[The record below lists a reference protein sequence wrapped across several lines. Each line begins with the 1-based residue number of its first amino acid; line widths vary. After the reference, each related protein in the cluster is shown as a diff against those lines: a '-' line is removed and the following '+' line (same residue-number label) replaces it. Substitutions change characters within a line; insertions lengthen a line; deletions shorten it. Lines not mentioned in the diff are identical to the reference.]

1 VTIKGKR
8 NLYLYLA
15 IACFI
20 GIIAIFVVD
29 GYLGIYDTFYITAGE
44 HEQEIEPDYW
54 LRSKYQGYSYPYH
67 IGAEWGETVHF
78 RYEIDNR
85 CFSSYSTLIMASV
98 WKENEKIFDLF
109 SEDRSIK
116 PFSKVLV
123 EWTLDS
129 EELQARRFSVGEYTV
144 KIERKGIERKII
156 VGYRSP
162 SLEPLYPIIPSP
174 R

>member
-1 VTIKGKR
+1 MTIRGKK

-15 IACFI
+15 IACFV
-20 GIIAIFVVD
+20 GIIAIFVID
-29 GYLGIYDTFYITAGE
+29 GYLGIYDTFYITVGE
-44 HEQEIEPDYW
+44 YEQKIELDYW
-54 LRSKYQGYSYPYH
+54 LYTKRGYSYPYH
-67 IGAEWGETVHF
+67 VEARSGQAVHF
-78 RYEIDNR
+78 WYEIDNR
-85 CFSSYSTLIMASV
+85 HFSSYSTSIVASV

-116 PFSKVLV
+116 PFDKVLV

-129 EELQARRFSVGEYTV
+129 EELQSRGFDVGEYTV
-144 KIERKGIERKII
+144 KVERNGIERKII

-162 SLEPLYPIIPSP
+162 SLEPLYPIISSP

>member
-1 VTIKGKR
+1 MTIRGKK

-15 IACFI
+15 IACFV
-20 GIIAIFVVD
+20 GIIAIFVID

-44 HEQEIEPDYW
+44 REHKIDPDYW
-54 LRSKYQGYSYPYH
+54 LHSKHEGYSYPYYTE
-67 IGAEWGETVHF
+67 AKWGEAVRF

-85 CFSSYSTLIMASV
+85 YFSAYSILVRASV
-98 WKENEKIFDLF
+98 WKENKKIFDLF
-109 SEDRSIK
+109 FEDRSIK
-116 PFSKVLV
+116 PFGKVLV

-129 EELQARRFSVGEYTV
+129 EELQSRGFSVGEYTV

-162 SLEPLYPIIPSP
+162 SLEPLYPIISSP